1 MHLRPKRRH
10 AADSRNAWVD
20 RPRALRNGGAIV
32 RIAFLDRD
40 GVLNVDQGYGHQVSD
55 LVWMPEA
62 REAVKWLNEEGILVA
77 VVTNQSGIGRGF
89 YSHGEYEDFMA
100 AMTSQLQ
107 EVGAHLDAVYFCPH
121 LPEDDCDCRKPR
133 PGMILRGLRELN
145 ADAQDCFLLGDKPSD
160 MEAALAAGVQGV
172 LYEGGSVLEAVRRAA
187 RTSR

>member
-1 MHLRPKRRH
+1 
-10 AADSRNAWVD
+10 
-20 RPRALRNGGAIV
+20 
-32 RIAFLDRD
+32 
-40 GVLNVDQGYGHQVSD
+40 
-55 LVWMPEA
+55 MPEA

-172 LYEGGSVLEAVRRAA
+172 LYEGGSVLEAVRLAA